1 MTPRVGSVVAVDW
14 LDHYDAAFKQ
24 EHAWTDASKVEIK
37 PVLIR
42 SVGFVVKV
50 TDEALAVAHTLQ
62 QGECSA
68 PFVILRAAIVRC
80 EPIKLPPL
88 RREPEKKR

>member
-14 LDHYDAAFKQ
+14 LDHYDAGSEQ
-24 EHAWTDASKVEIK
+24 AWTDVSKIEAK
-37 PVLIR
+37 PALIR

-50 TDEALAVAHTLQ
+50 TDEALVVAHTLQ

-68 PFVILRAAIVRC
+68 PFVILRAAIIRC
-80 EPIKLPPL
+80 TPVKLPQL
-88 RREPEKKR
+88 RREAKG

>member
-1 MTPRVGSVVAVDW
+1 MTLRVGSVVAVDW
-14 LDHYDAAFKQ
+14 LDHYDATFKQ
-24 EHAWTDASKVEIK
+24 EHAWTDASKLEIK
-37 PVLIR
+37 PILIR

-50 TDEALAVAHTLQ
+50 TGDAVAIAHTLQ

-88 RREPEKKR
+88 RRDPEKKR